1 MIPAAKEI
9 EDSLLGLAL
18 KDEQACVMMLSELSE
33 EDFTDHNQYLFSG
46 IKHLFNENAPVNKAA
61 LKNYIIENNIADKVG
76 GRSAVDNIL
85 NAATGVKATGMQ
97 TGCQYLKRYTTKRKF
112 ISLCA
117 EYHQKG
123 QQKNIDAEQLLSSAG
138 SDFFNLLSDKDD
150 KTETGFIDAIEKT
163 AEEIQNPR
171 EHGIGTGLDLDKIT
185 LGFKPKQFIVIA
197 GKTSHGKSALAQNIM
212 LTVAEKGGHVG
223 FVSMEMSRGEIMERI
238 FSMYSGVKL
247 TKITERKMSEK
258 DMAEIISKKEQMKE
272 FDYGFT
278 IIDKGSI
285 DVDKLYATARRLKM
299 QKDIKMLIV
308 DYLQQITSN
317 GNTREQEV
325 AKVSR
330 TLKRIAMDLE
340 IVVIALSQ
348 FNREASQSHI
358 DRPQLHQL
366 RESGAIEQDANTAI
380 LLWNPGVD
388 GKERFGD
395 SESEGRWAGQSTQN
409 IVELHVAKNRGGKTG
424 TVKIG
429 FDASVQRFYN
439 LAPEGK
445 TAMDY
450 L

>member
-1 MIPAAKEI
+1 
-9 EDSLLGLAL
+9 
-18 KDEQACVMMLSELSE
+18 MLSELSV
-33 EDFTDHNQYLFSG
+33 EDFTDRNQHLFSG
-46 IKHLFNENAPVNKAA
+46 IKHLFNEDAPVNKAG
-61 LKNYIIENNIADKVG
+61 LKNYIVEHEVKNEVG
-76 GRSAVDNIL
+76 GRSVVDDIL
-85 NAATGVKATGMQ
+85 SAATGVKSTGMK

-112 ISLCA
+112 INLCKDYY
-117 EYHQKG
+117 EQGKD
-123 QQKNIDAEQLLSSAG
+123 KNADAEQLLSQAG
-138 SDFFNLLSDKDD
+138 SDFFELLSDKDD

-163 AEEIQNPR
+163 AEEIQNPK
-171 EHGIGTGLDLDKIT
+171 EYGMATDLDLDKIT
-185 LGFKPKQFIVIA
+185 LGFKPKQFVVIA
-197 GKTSHGKSALAQNIM
+197 GKTSHGKSAFAQNIM
-212 LTVAEKGGHVG
+212 LTVAEDSGHVG

-247 TKITERKMSEK
+247 TKITEREMSEK

-272 FDYGFT
+272 FEHGFT

-285 DVDKLYATARRLKM
+285 DVDRLYATARRLKM

-308 DYLQQITSN
+308 DYLQQVTAK

-330 TLKRIAMDLE
+330 TLKRIAMDLD

-348 FNREASQSHI
+348 FNRQASQSHV

-380 LLWNPGVD
+380 LLWNPSVD
-388 GKERFGD
+388 GKDRFDD
-395 SESEGRWAGQSTQN
+395 SDSEGRWAGQSTEN

-424 TVKIG
+424 TVKVG
-429 FDASVQRFYN
+429 FDGSVQRFYN
-439 LAPEGK
+439 LAQKPK
-445 TAMDY
+445 SAMDY

>member
-1 MIPAAKEI
+1 MNIAAKEI

-18 KDEQACVMMLSELSE
+18 KDEQACVTMLSELSE
-33 EDFTDHNQYLFSG
+33 EDFTDRNQYLFSG
-46 IKHLFNENAPVNKAA
+46 IKHLFNEDAPVNKAG
-61 LKNYIIENNIADKVG
+61 LKNYIVEQQIKDDVG
-76 GRSAVDNIL
+76 GCFVVDDVL
-85 NAATGVKATGMQ
+85 SAATGVKSTGMK

-112 ISLCA
+112 INLCIDYY
-117 EYHQKG
+117 ERGKD
-123 QQKNIDAEQLLSSAG
+123 KNTDAEQLLSSAG

-150 KTETGFIDAIEKT
+150 KAETGFIDAIEKT
-163 AEEIQNPR
+163 SEEIQNPKD
-171 EHGIGTGLDLDKIT
+171 HGIGTDLDLDKIT

-247 TKITERKMSEK
+247 TNITERKMSEK
-258 DMAEIISKKEQMKE
+258 DMEEIMSKKEQMKE

-285 DVDKLYATARRLKM
+285 DIDKLYATARRLKM
-299 QKDIKMLIV
+299 QKDCQMLIV

-330 TLKRIAMDLE
+330 TLKRIAMDLD
-340 IVVIALSQ
+340 ITVIALSQ
-348 FNREASQSHI
+348 FNRQASQSHI

-380 LLWNPGVD
+380 LLWNPSVD
-388 GKERFGD
+388 GKERFDD
-395 SESEGRWAGQSTQN
+395 SMAEGKWAGKSTEN

-424 TVKIG
+424 TVKVG
-429 FDASVQRFYN
+429 FDGSVQRFYN
-439 LAPEGK
+439 LSY
-445 TAMDY
+445 MDKI
-450 L
+450 